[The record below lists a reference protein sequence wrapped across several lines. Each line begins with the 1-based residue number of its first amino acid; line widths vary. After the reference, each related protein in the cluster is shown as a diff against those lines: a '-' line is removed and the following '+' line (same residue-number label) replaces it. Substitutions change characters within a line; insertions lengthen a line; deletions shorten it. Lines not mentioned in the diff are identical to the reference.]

1 MSRNLLIVLVVLC
14 AGIAGLIVFSGK
26 KSELPHADPTHAP
39 GPDTTA
45 TTPTPNTPGAGA
57 QPAPAVPFVANN
69 GAVIQPGTSGQPP
82 VVAPATTGGVQTG
95 LLVRMP
101 SGAEIPIVNPLEMPD
116 TKPLPVLEKDYLA
129 NTNRED
135 RLDLM
140 MDITDWPGPETVKVL
155 TRLFQAETDAELRV
169 DLLDSLLSIEGSVD
183 EKLSLLALGTAKG
196 QPTEVRQ
203 SAIDGLIDLEDPRVI
218 PILNGL
224 LNDPDEEIREGAKD
238 AIEML
243 QTPPVTLK

>member
-14 AGIAGLIVFSGK
+14 AGIAGLILFSGK
-26 KSELPHADPTHAP
+26 KSQPQHADPTHAP
-39 GPDTTA
+39 ETTV
-45 TTPTPNTPGAGA
+45 TTPAPNAPGTAA

-69 GAVIQPGTSGQPP
+69 GTVVVQPGTSGQPP
-82 VVAPATTGGVQTG
+82 VVAPASAAASKTG
-95 LLVRMP
+95 LVVQMP
-101 SGAEIPIVNPLEMPD
+101 SGVPITINPLEMPD

-155 TRLFQAETDAELRV
+155 TRLFQAETDPELRV

-183 EKLSLLALGTAKG
+183 EKLSLLALATAKG
-196 QPTEVRQ
+196 QPTDVRQ
-203 SAIDGLIDLEDPRVI
+203 SAIDGLIDLEDPRAI
-218 PILNGL
+218 AILNGL

>member
-14 AGIAGLIVFSGK
+14 AGIAGLIIFSGN
-26 KSELPHADPTHAP
+26 KS
-39 GPDTTA
+39 GTTLHPIV
-45 TTPTPNTPGAGA
+45 TTPPTDGAAGTPGTAAHPVPPPVAPVAGNNGTILTPGTTGQPTVVA
-57 QPAPAVPFVANN
+57 PAPAVL
-69 GAVIQPGTSGQPP
+69 
-82 VVAPATTGGVQTG
+82 QTG
-95 LLVRMP
+95 LVARTMP
-101 SGAEIPIVNPLEMPD
+101 GGTPVPAVNPLDMPD

-155 TRLFQAETDAELRV
+155 TRLFQAETDPELRV
-169 DLLDSLLSIEGSVD
+169 DLLDSLLSIDGSVE
-183 EKLSLLALGTAKG
+183 EKLAMLTLGAAKG

-203 SAIDGLIDLEDPRVI
+203 SAIDGLIDLEDKRVI

-238 AIEML
+238 ALEML
-243 QTPPVTLK
+243 QTATPTTLK

>member
-14 AGIAGLIVFSGK
+14 AGIAGLILFSGK
-26 KSELPHADPTHAP
+26 KSELPHADPTHAAAP
-39 GPDTTA
+39 ETA
-45 TTPTPNTPGAGA
+45 TTTPAPNAPGTAA
-57 QPAPAVPFVANN
+57 RPAPAVPFVANN
-69 GAVIQPGTSGQPP
+69 GTVVQPGTSGQPP
-82 VVAPATTGGVQTG
+82 VVAPASAGASQTG
-95 LLVRMP
+95 LVVTMP
-101 SGAEIPIVNPLEMPD
+101 SKAQIPVVNPLEMPD
-116 TKPLPVLEKDYLA
+116 TKPLPVLEKEYLA

-135 RLDLM
+135 RLDRI

-155 TRLFQAETDAELRV
+155 TRLFQAESDPELRV

-183 EKLSLLALGTAKG
+183 EKLSMLALATAKG

>member
-14 AGIAGLIVFSGK
+14 AGIAGLILFSGK
-26 KSELPHADPTHAP
+26 KSQAPHADPTHAP
-39 GPDTTA
+39 GADTTA
-45 TTPTPNTPGAGA
+45 ATPTPNAPGTAA
-57 QPAPAVPFVANN
+57 QPAPAVPFVGNN
-69 GAVIQPGTSGQPP
+69 GTTIAPGTSGQAT
-82 VVAPATTGGVQTG
+82 VVAPAVGSNTG
-95 LLVRMP
+95 LMVQMP
-101 SGAEIPIVNPLEMPD
+101 SGAKIPVLNPLDMPD

-155 TRLFQAETDAELRV
+155 TRLFQAETDPELRV

-183 EKLSLLALGTAKG
+183 EKLSMLALATAKG

-203 SAIDGLIDLEDPRVI
+203 SAIDGLIDLDDQRVI

-243 QTPPVTLK
+243 QTPPTTLK

>member
-14 AGIAGLIVFSGK
+14 AGIAGLILFSGK
-26 KSELPHADPTHAP
+26 KSELQHADPTHAP
-39 GPDTTA
+39 DTTA
-45 TTPTPNTPGAGA
+45 TTPPPNAPGTAT
-57 QPAPAVPFVANN
+57 QPAPGTPFVGNN
-69 GAVIQPGTSGQPP
+69 GAVIPSGTSGQPT
-82 VVAPATTGGVQTG
+82 VVTPGSVTASKTG
-95 LLVRMP
+95 LMVQMP
-101 SGAEIPIVNPLEMPD
+101 SGAQLPIVNPLEMPD

-129 NTNRED
+129 KTNRED

-155 TRLFQAETDAELRV
+155 TRLFQAETDPELRV

-183 EKLSLLALGTAKG
+183 EKLSMLALATAKG

>member
-26 KSELPHADPTHAP
+26 KSLLPQADPTHAP

-45 TTPTPNTPGAGA
+45 ATPTPGTPGTAA
-57 QPAPAVPFVANN
+57 QPAPATPFVGNN
-69 GAVIQPGTSGQPP
+69 GAVIPSGPSGQPT
-82 VVAPATTGGVQTG
+82 VVAPLTATASKTG
-95 LLVRMP
+95 LMVQMP
-101 SGAEIPIVNPLEMPD
+101 SGAQIPIVNPLEMPD
-116 TKPLPVLEKDYLA
+116 TKPLPMLEKDYLA
-129 NTNRED
+129 KTNRED

-155 TRLFQAETDAELRV
+155 TRLFQAETDPELRV

-183 EKLSLLALGTAKG
+183 EKLSMLALATAKG

-218 PILNGL
+218 SILNGL